1 MPIGF
6 CIIDDPSAYLSAT
19 STRFSLDTTPAR
31 KETRKNHIPM
41 ENNMKE
47 IKPESAAGLPWD
59 LKQPSYGDPSA
70 LQEELEPTRRS
81 ELSC

>member
-1 MPIGF
+1 
-6 CIIDDPSAYLSAT
+6 
-19 STRFSLDTTPAR
+19 
-31 KETRKNHIPM
+31 
-41 ENNMKE
+41 MKE